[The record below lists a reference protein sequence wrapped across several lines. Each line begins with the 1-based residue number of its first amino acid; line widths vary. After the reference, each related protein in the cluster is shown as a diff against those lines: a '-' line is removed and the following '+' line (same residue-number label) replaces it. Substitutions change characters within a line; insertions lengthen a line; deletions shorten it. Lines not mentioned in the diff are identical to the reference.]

1 MDTQGPEVDRQ
12 LAVFQRGV
20 CDLIEGQQLHGM
32 IAKSL
37 SGTTAAHQVRHGPE
51 LARPPPRPRGQ
62 LRKLRDLQDL
72 GHQIVLIV
80 GDATAMVGDP
90 SGRNKLRPVL
100 SREEVDA
107 NQKTYVEQAAR
118 VLDMERTEVRQ
129 NSEWFDKMNFEALL
143 RLTTRMTVAQM
154 LERDTFQTRMEASEP
169 IGINE
174 FLYPLMQGWDS
185 VQVESDLELGG
196 TDQLFNLLVGRR
208 LQEQMGQRPQI
219 VLTQPLINGLDGR
232 KMSKS
237 YGNSIGLT
245 ASAKDMTFRIMQVDD
260 EVMGDWFLHLT
271 RLDPARIEEALAG
284 HPREA
289 KALLAAEV
297 TAFYHGEG
305 AAREAAGQFDREVR
319 DKVLPDDFARQL
331 GRGLGRRA
339 PPRQPAQ
346 GDGPLPVHLRGPPRH
361 QAGRREARRRGG
373 EGRARRG
380 RPAGGRAPRPGREE
394 ARGAPRALSRGP
406 VIPDRYGRSGRLT
419 VGSRGLA
426 PRRPVGRGECGG
438 AGTPWGYT
446 SVVVK
451 VVLVNPPSPPEFR
464 VSRGL
469 MGASGWP

>member
-12 LAVFQRGV
+12 LAVFQRGA
-20 CDLIEGQQLHGM
+20 CDLIEEQQLRGM

-37 SGTTAAHQVRHGPE
+37 AE
-51 LARPPPRPRGQ
+51 ERPLRIKFGMDPSSPDLHLGHAVQ

-129 NSEWFDKMNFEALL
+129 NSEWFDKMNFEELL

-208 LQEQMGQRPQI
+208 LQEQMEQRPQI

-245 ASAKDMTFRIMQVDD
+245 APAKEMTFRIMQVDD

-271 RLDPARIEEALAG
+271 RLDTARIDEALAG

-297 TAFYHGEG
+297 TAFYHGED

-319 DKVLPDDFARQL
+319 DKVLPDDLPEVEWNASW
-331 GRGLGRRA
+331 GEGL
-339 PPRQPAQ
+339 
-346 GDGPLPVHLRGPPRH
+346 PLPNLLKELGLC
-361 QAGRREARRRGG
+361 QSTSEARRAIQQGG
-373 EGRARRG
+373 VRLDGEVKSDAREEIS
-380 RPAGGRAPRPGREE
+380 RPAEAQLVQVGKKRVARLLPG
-394 ARGAPRALSRGP
+394 
-406 VIPDRYGRSGRLT
+406 
-419 VGSRGLA
+419 
-426 PRRPVGRGECGG
+426 
-438 AGTPWGYT
+438 
-446 SVVVK
+446 
-451 VVLVNPPSPPEFR
+451 
-464 VSRGL
+464 
-469 MGASGWP
+469 

>member
-12 LAVFQRGV
+12 LAVFQRGA
-20 CDLIEGQQLHGM
+20 CDLIEEQQLRGM

-37 SGTTAAHQVRHGPE
+37 SEG
-51 LARPPPRPRGQ
+51 RPLRIKFGMDPSSPDLHLGHAVQ

-118 VLDMERTEVRQ
+118 VLDMERTEVRK
-129 NSEWFDKMNFEALL
+129 NSEWFDKMNFEELL

-208 LQEQMGQRPQI
+208 LQEQMEQRPQI

-271 RLDPARIEEALAG
+271 RLDPTRIDEALSG

-297 TAFYHGEG
+297 TAFYHCEE

-319 DKVLPDDFARQL
+319 DKVLPDDL
-331 GRGLGRRA
+331 
-339 PPRQPAQ
+339 PEVVW
-346 GDGPLPVHLRGPPRH
+346 GDGWGDALPLPNLLKELGLC
-361 QAGRREARRRGG
+361 QSTSEARRAIQQGG
-373 EGRARRG
+373 VRLDGEVKSDAREEI
-380 RPAGGRAPRPGREE
+380 PRPSE
-394 ARGAPRALSRGP
+394 AQLVQVGKKRAARML
-406 VIPDRYGRSGRLT
+406 
-419 VGSRGLA
+419 
-426 PRRPVGRGECGG
+426 
-438 AGTPWGYT
+438 
-446 SVVVK
+446 
-451 VVLVNPPSPPEFR
+451 PS
-464 VSRGL
+464 
-469 MGASGWP
+469 